1 MYVRR
6 YETPMGVANVLPP
19 RAEASN
25 SRQNGRKNG
34 HKMKKKNYTLQVLN
48 YRDE

>member
-1 MYVRR
+1 
-6 YETPMGVANVLPP
+6 MGVAKVLPH

-34 HKMKKKNYTLQVLN
+34 HQIKKKICAL
-48 YRDE
+48 